1 MSTLEFY
8 FDYRSPYAYLAQSQI
23 RQFGIDVSYRPFD
36 IRVVMEKVGNVPT
49 SVICKPKNRYI
60 QADLKRWVAH
70 YGVPFQ
76 RHPQIMDVDPKRLLR
91 ATLLAADRGPVG
103 DLVTALFRA
112 MWGAPEPLETPAD
125 VVRIMRRVGIDEAS
139 LEAEIDQPLWD
150 AVLERAT
157 TEAAERGVFGA
168 PCMFI
173 GEDMF
178 FGNDR
183 LDFVRAHLELAA

>member
-23 RQFGIDVSYRPFD
+23 LQFGVDVSHRPFD
-36 IRVVMEKVGNVPT
+36 IRLLMEKVGNVPT

-76 RHPQIMDVDPKRLLR
+76 RNPRIMDVDPRQLLR
-91 ATLLAADRGPVG
+91 ATLLAADRGRAG
-103 DLVTALFRA
+103 DLVNALFSA
-112 MWGAPEPLETPAD
+112 MWGTPEPLETPAHIAS
-125 VVRIMRRVGIDEAS
+125 IMRRVGIDEPA
-139 LEAEIDQPLWD
+139 LEAEMDQPLWD
-150 AVLERAT
+150 EALERAT

-173 GEDMF
+173 GDQMF

-183 LDFVRAHLELAA
+183 LDFVRAHLEHAA

>member
-1 MSTLEFY
+1 
-8 FDYRSPYAYLAQSQI
+8 
-23 RQFGIDVSYRPFD
+23 
-36 IRVVMEKVGNVPT
+36 
-49 SVICKPKNRYI
+49 
-60 QADLKRWVAH
+60 
-70 YGVPFQ
+70 
-76 RHPQIMDVDPKRLLR
+76 LR

-103 DLVTALFRA
+103 DLVTALFSA
-112 MWGAPEPLETPAD
+112 VWGAPEPLETPAD
-125 VVRIMRRVGIDEAS
+125 IVRIMQRVGIDAAS

-157 TEAAERGVFGA
+157 IEAAERGVFGA

>member
-1 MSTLEFY
+1 MRTLEYY

-76 RHPQIMDVDPKRLLR
+76 RNPRIMDVDPKRLLR

-103 DLVTALFRA
+103 DLVTALFSA
-112 MWGAPEPLETPAD
+112 VWGAPEPLETPAD
-125 VVRIMRRVGIDEAS
+125 IVRIMQRVGIDAAS

-157 TEAAERGVFGA
+157 IEAAERGVFGA